1 MSKRAELRRNEKETT
16 KKKTATYIYTEEQLE
31 QKLEEMAGEKIR
43 EKVKEEVDKIRQE
56 VTDEVETEVMSKLLI
71 LPMEVLKDHYW
82 PKSYPQML
90 HKFID
95 YILEYYDKWEDG
107 ELDME
112 QMKEDLWKYAGI
124 RLEHEKLED

>member
-43 EKVKEEVDKIRQE
+43 AEVDKIRQE

-82 PKSYPQML
+82 PKSYPKRL
-90 HKFID
+90 HGFID

-112 QMKEDLWKYAGI
+112 QMKQDLWDYAGI
-124 RLEHEKLED
+124 RLEAEKTED